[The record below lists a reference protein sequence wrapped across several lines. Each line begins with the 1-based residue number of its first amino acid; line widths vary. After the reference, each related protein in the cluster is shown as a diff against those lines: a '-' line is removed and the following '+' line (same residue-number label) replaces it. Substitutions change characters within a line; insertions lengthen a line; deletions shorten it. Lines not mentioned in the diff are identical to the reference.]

1 VFPRRG
7 AAAGEENVELVEGV
21 LFEVVGE
28 QIELEQCA
36 EDLLVLALDV
46 VEELAHDRWR
56 KLALDAGQLAMDPVE
71 LSLELVELRGR
82 VDGAVDPDLVD
93 DLFQSLVEGLKVVC
107 IGHGPFVEVLKD
119 PAEELVEGPQRS
131 EAVGQCGIPNA
142 QGMRLGSLH
151 HLRIHRLAV
160 TYKAGGTKMLGQT
173 VVSRE
178 EIESMIDRL
187 ASELEADLEGKA
199 PVFIGVLKGCVF
211 FLTDLT
217 RRIGKSVELDFIQV
231 SSYGAST
238 TSSGSVVLVKDI
250 TVDVRDRDVYLVEDI
265 VDTGIT
271 LTDVIKLIEA
281 RHPRSIQVVAL
292 LSKPSRRQIE
302 VGVAFLGTEIEDLF
316 VVGYGLDYGE
326 AYRNL
331 PDIRVLEES

>member
-1 VFPRRG
+1 M
-7 AAAGEENVELVEGV
+7 L
-21 LFEVVGE
+21 
-28 QIELEQCA
+28 
-36 EDLLVLALDV
+36 
-46 VEELAHDRWR
+46 
-56 KLALDAGQLAMDPVE
+56 
-71 LSLELVELRGR
+71 GR
-82 VDGAVDPDLVD
+82 V
-93 DLFQSLVEGLKVVC
+93 
-107 IGHGPFVEVLKD
+107 VLSND
-119 PAEELVEGPQRS
+119 EIVAILE
-131 EAVGQCGIPNA
+131 
-142 QGMRLGSLH
+142 
-151 HLRIHRLAV
+151 RLA
-160 TYKAGGTKMLGQT
+160 A
-173 VVSRE
+173 
-178 EIESMIDRL
+178 
-187 ASELEADLEGKA
+187 ELDEDLEGRA

-217 RRIGKSVELDFIQV
+217 RRLRRSVELDFIQV

-302 VGVAFLGTEIEDLF
+302 VDIGFLGTEIEDLF
-316 VVGYGLDYGE
+316 VVGYGLDYAE

-331 PDIRVLEES
+331 PDIRVLEE